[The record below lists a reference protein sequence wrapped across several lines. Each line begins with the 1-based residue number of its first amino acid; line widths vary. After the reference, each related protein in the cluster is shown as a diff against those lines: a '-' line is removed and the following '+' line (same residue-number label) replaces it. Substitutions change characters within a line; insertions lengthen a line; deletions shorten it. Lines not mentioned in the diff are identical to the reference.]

1 MEGDGYRAGDS
12 KRWRGVIDGRYGER
26 DRDRERVRDKKGE
39 RGGYIGEASFIFI
52 RIKRER

>member
-1 MEGDGYRAGDS
+1 MGDR
-12 KRWRGVIDGRYGER
+12 KKIEGVIVGRYGER

-39 RGGYIGEASFIFI
+39 RVGYIGKASFIFI